1 MGQQIAAL
9 MMGAELTDELN
20 SKITDKRHDG
30 EWIWDIGKPSI
41 DYRKTPKMSEAGDA
55 IGFAYA
61 ISGGSERDMA
71 TMGDESIPVSQIG
84 KAYPDERAKATEKWR
99 AFAAWL
105 KQHRGVDLPE
115 PEIILTC
122 IEVA

>member
-1 MGQQIAAL
+1 MGQQVAAL
-9 MMGAELTDELN
+9 IVGVKIAGLNLTNDDE
-20 SKITDKRHDG
+20 DG
-30 EWIWDIGKPSI
+30 EWIWDSGEPRLH
-41 DYRKTPKMSEAGDA
+41 YRKAPGRSEPGDC

-61 ISGGSERDMA
+61 ISGGSEDDMA
-71 TMGDESIPVSQIG
+71 TMGRESILASETDQ
-84 KAYPDERAKATEKWR
+84 AYPKERAKATEKWR

-115 PEIILTC
+115 PEIILAC